1 MDNLEKYVDNCID
14 SMLKRYSVD
23 DLRDRVFF
31 ALGYMD
37 DNAEVKKLLWSIA
50 YGDKMG
56 DGHEK

>member
-37 DNAEVKKLLWSIA
+37 DNAEVKKLLWAIA
-50 YGDKMG
+50 YGKKMA
-56 DGHEK
+56 DE